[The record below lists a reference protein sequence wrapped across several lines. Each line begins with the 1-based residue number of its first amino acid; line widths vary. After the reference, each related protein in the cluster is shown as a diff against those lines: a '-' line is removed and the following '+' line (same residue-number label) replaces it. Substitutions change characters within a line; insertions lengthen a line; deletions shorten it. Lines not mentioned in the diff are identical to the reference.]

1 MNKEDNAI
9 INFVNKYKST
19 ITVLLIVFLTI
30 LLYLFFNS
38 QLKTK
43 KSEEASKLYYSWN
56 INLLNENT
64 TKSDENF
71 NDLINNY
78 PNTGYAQLALLK
90 DSVQEYNSGNTETS
104 LDQFTRLKNLTNG
117 SSGNKLLNK
126 IASINIARINIDL
139 LNFDE
144 AIKVLTS
151 LPNASQD
158 AYVNELIGDI
168 YLKQGNTSQS
178 RAQYL
183 SAASM
188 YADEGNDVGQR
199 LVNMKISNLK

>member
-64 TKSDENF
+64 TKSDESF

-90 DSVQEYNSGNTETS
+90 DSVQEYNSGNTEIS

>member
-19 ITVLLIVFLTI
+19 ITVFLIVFLTI

-90 DSVQEYNSGNTETS
+90 DSVQEYNSGNTEIS

>member
-56 INLLNENT
+56 INLLNENI

-90 DSVQEYNSGNTETS
+90 DSVQEYNSGNTEIS

-117 SSGNKLLNK
+117 SSGNRLLNK

>member
-1 MNKEDNAI
+1 MKKEDNAI
-9 INFVNKYKST
+9 INFVNRYKST
-19 ITVLLIVFLTI
+19 ITVLLIVFLAI

-56 INLLNENT
+56 INLLNENI

-90 DSVQEYNSGNTETS
+90 DSVQEYNSGNTEIS

>member
-1 MNKEDNAI
+1 MKKEENAI

-90 DSVQEYNSGNTETS
+90 DSVQEYNSGNTEIS

-158 AYVNELIGDI
+158 AYINELIGDI

>member
-1 MNKEDNAI
+1 MKKEDNAI

-43 KSEEASKLYYSWN
+43 KSEEASKLYFSWN

-90 DSVQEYNSGNTETS
+90 DSVQEYNSGNTEIS

-158 AYVNELIGDI
+158 AYINELIGDI

>member
-1 MNKEDNAI
+1 MKKEDNAI

-19 ITVLLIVFLTI
+19 ITVLLIVFLAI

-56 INLLNENT
+56 INLLNENI
-64 TKSDENF
+64 TKSDESF

-90 DSVQEYNSGNTETS
+90 DSVQEYNSGNTEIS

-158 AYVNELIGDI
+158 AYINELIGDI

>member
-19 ITVLLIVFLTI
+19 ITVLLIVFLII

-64 TKSDENF
+64 TKSDEDF

-90 DSVQEYNSGNTETS
+90 DSVQEYNSGNTEIS

-183 SAASM
+183 SAASI